1 MDHYTLEIAKIKIEE
16 LLSTVETRTRQ
27 FPSSWQPQEVAR
39 SIWEIRGYSR
49 LFISYCLSMIGQWFD
64 MVAIM
69 VLFGYVWQ
77 TSSFLLAFIPIAYAL
92 PQVLFSQF
100 SGIFVQKR
108 NKIILMG
115 CADLVTVFFTI
126 LLFFANTPWLALILL
141 ALRSFVGTVHFPAQQ
156 GLVHELIPAHLK
168 LKAVSWNGGVNQ
180 AAKIIAP
187 LIGGALLTLLPAKHL
202 LLFNA
207 FAFMISACL
216 LFSLRKIIQT
226 KAKYTQSPRETV
238 DNTFL
243 NQWKNSW
250 KSLYRAP
257 TLMIVLSLN
266 IVGMFIIQLVDA
278 QFPALFQLVAPTKPA
293 YMTLLIAS
301 IGCGS
306 VLTIYIIS
314 KKERFVRLERW
325 LSLALLSLGLGFT
338 GLGFLEKG
346 FSLSY
351 ILLLGFLCGIG
362 TGISIIITNYCIQTI
377 PQEAEVSSIAG
388 IYQSLT
394 SSTIFISPLGGAYLI
409 HLFGIQNIFL
419 VSGLSLIILTFLPFL
434 MNKKTAIYTFVKSNK
449 S

>member
-1 MDHYTLEIAKIKIEE
+1 MEHFPYEIAKIKIEE
-16 LLSTVETRTRQ
+16 LLSTVETRTQ
-27 FPSSWQPQEVAR
+27 QLPSPWQTKEIPR
-39 SIWEIRGYSR
+39 SIWEIKGYNR
-49 LFISYCLSMIGQWFD
+49 LFFSYCLSMIGQWFD

-108 NKIILMG
+108 NKIMLMG
-115 CADLVTVFFTI
+115 CADLVTVLLTI
-126 LLFFANTPWLALILL
+126 LLFFASTPWLALILL

-207 FAFMISACL
+207 FAFMISAYL
-216 LFSLRKIIQT
+216 LFSLRNIIRT
-226 KAKYTQSPRETV
+226 KAKYTQLRSDTV
-238 DNTFL
+238 GNTFI
-243 NQWKNSW
+243 NQWKASW
-250 KSLYRAP
+250 QSLYRAP
-257 TLMIVLSLN
+257 TLMMVLSLN

-278 QFPALFQLVAPTKPA
+278 QFPALFHLIAPTKPV

-306 VLTIYIIS
+306 VFTIYFIS
-314 KKERFVRLERW
+314 KKERFLLLERW
-325 LSLALLSLGLGFT
+325 LSFALLSLGLGFT
-338 GLGFLEKG
+338 GLSFLEKG

-351 ILLLGFLCGIG
+351 ILLLGVLCGIG

-377 PQEAEVSSIAG
+377 PKEDEVSAIAG

-394 SSTIFISPLGGAYLI
+394 SSTIFISPLGGAILI

-419 VSGLSLIILTFLPFL
+419 VSGLTLIILTFLPFL
-434 MNKKTAIYTFVKSNK
+434 MNKKTAAYSFVKSHK